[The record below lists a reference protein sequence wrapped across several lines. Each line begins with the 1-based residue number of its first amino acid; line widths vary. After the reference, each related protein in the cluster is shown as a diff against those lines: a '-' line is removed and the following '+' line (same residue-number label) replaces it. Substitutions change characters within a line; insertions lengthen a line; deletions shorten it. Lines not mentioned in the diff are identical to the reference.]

1 MGSRPRLEV
10 DHYKKEMEQSTQE
23 TQIASQGYLQLQEE
37 EANYNACWGLLYPIA
52 HKGNKQSSPWRFNKD
67 KKQYNVGRSASC
79 DVKITGQI
87 ISTFSHSSSGLS
99 RPFKRLF
106 SFDF

>member
-1 MGSRPRLEV
+1 MAQG
-10 DHYKKEMEQSTQE
+10 TQE

-52 HKGNKQSSPWRFNKD
+52 HKGNKQASPWRFNKD
-67 KKQYNVGRSASC
+67 KQRYTVGRSASA

-87 ISTFSHSSSGLS
+87 ISMPGRSCCF
-99 RPFKRLF
+99 
-106 SFDF
+106 